1 MGLKQG
7 MVMNGPR
14 HTVLKSVFLLCVL
27 ASLLSSC
34 AVQYV
39 SRYDEATERS
49 VTTIQRNVE
58 GLFQKIERSLGTPE
72 ADYENYVSVYEKL
85 NVDAAMLSS
94 RAQAID
100 LNSIT
105 AEQSQL
111 LMGWLTNLEILHKT
125 GFNNAG
131 MLAVTRSQAEQIFV
145 AMLKF
150 ELAKK
155 RQLDPAI
162 IEGE

>member
-1 MGLKQG
+1 MTDKRLAAFRKIY
-7 MVMNGPR
+7 
-14 HTVLKSVFLLCVL
+14 LLLFLGV
-27 ASLLSSC
+27 LLSSC

-39 SRYDEATERS
+39 SRYDEATEQGI
-49 VTTIQRNVE
+49 TTIQRNLE
-58 GLFQKIERSLGTPE
+58 GLFQKIERSLGTPD
-72 ADYENYVSVYEKL
+72 AAYANYVPTYEQL
-85 NVDAAMLSS
+85 HVDAAVLSA

-105 AEQSQL
+105 AEQSKL
-111 LMGWLTNLEILHKT
+111 LVNWLANLESLHKT
-125 GFNNAG
+125 GFDNVG
-131 MLAVTRSQAEQIFV
+131 MLTVTRLQAEQIFV

>member
-1 MGLKQG
+1 MSDKRLAAFRKIYLLLFLG
-7 MVMNGPR
+7 
-14 HTVLKSVFLLCVL
+14 VFLT
-27 ASLLSSC
+27 SC

-39 SRYDEATERS
+39 SRYDEATEQGITS
-49 VTTIQRNVE
+49 IQRNLE
-58 GLFQKIERSLGTPE
+58 GLFQKIERGLGTPD
-72 ADYENYVSVYEKL
+72 AAYENFVSTYEQL
-85 NVDAAMLSS
+85 HVEAAMLSA

-105 AEQSQL
+105 AEQSKL
-111 LMGWLTNLEILHKT
+111 LIKWLADLEELHKT
-125 GFNNAG
+125 GFNNVG
-131 MLAVTRSQAEQIFV
+131 MLMVTRTQAEQIFV

-162 IEGE
+162 IEGG

>member
-1 MGLKQG
+1 MKYSRDVYRSRVL
-7 MVMNGPR
+7 MVCF
-14 HTVLKSVFLLCVL
+14 VALLAV
-27 ASLLSSC
+27 SGC

-39 SRYDEATERS
+39 SRYDEITETSITEIQRS
-49 VTTIQRNVE
+49 VER
-58 GLFQKIERSLGTPE
+58 LFQSIERSLGAPE
-72 ADYENYVSVYEKL
+72 AAYEHYISTYEQL
-85 NVDAAMLSS
+85 HVDAAMLST

-111 LMGWLTNLEILHKT
+111 LMGWLSNLEELHKT
-125 GFNNAG
+125 GFTSGEMVAI
-131 MLAVTRSQAEQIFV
+131 TRQQGEQIFV

-155 RQLDPAI
+155 REFDSAI
-162 IEGE
+162 IEEE

>member
-1 MGLKQG
+1 MNDARHAVVKRVYFFCVFGL
-7 MVMNGPR
+7 
-14 HTVLKSVFLLCVL
+14 
-27 ASLLSSC
+27 LLSSC

-39 SRYDEATERS
+39 SRYDETTERS
-49 VTTIQRNVE
+49 ITTIQRNVE

-72 ADYENYVSVYEKL
+72 AAYENHVSVYEQL
-85 NVDAAMLSS
+85 HVDAAMLSS

-111 LMGWLTNLEILHKT
+111 LMNWLTNLEELHKT

-131 MLAVTRSQAEQIFV
+131 MLAVTRSQSEQIFV

>member
-1 MGLKQG
+1 MK
-7 MVMNGPR
+7 VAR
-14 HTVLKSVFLLCVL
+14 HTAHTGFIYLSLLTF
-27 ASLLSSC
+27 LLSSC

-39 SRYDEATERS
+39 SRYDEVTERS
-49 VTTIQRNVE
+49 ITKIQRNVE
-58 GLFQKIERSLGTPE
+58 GLFQKIERSLGAPE
-72 ADYENYVSVYEKL
+72 AAYEHFESTYEQL
-85 NVDAAMLSS
+85 HVDAAMLSS

-100 LNSIT
+100 NNSIT
-105 AEQSQL
+105 AEQSKL
-111 LMGWLTNLEILHKT
+111 LIAWLENLEELHKT
-125 GFNNAG
+125 GFTNAG
-131 MLAVTRSQAEQIFV
+131 MLAITRQQGEQIFV

>member
-1 MGLKQG
+1 
-7 MVMNGPR
+7 MNDPR
-14 HTVLKSVFLLCVL
+14 HAFPRAVFFACFLTI
-27 ASLLSSC
+27 LLSSC

-39 SRYDEATERS
+39 SRYDEATEQS
-49 VTTIQRNVE
+49 ITKIQRNVE
-58 GLFQKIERSLGTPE
+58 SLFQKIERSLGAPE
-72 ADYENYVSVYEKL
+72 AAYEHYVALYEQL
-85 NVDAAMLSS
+85 HVDAAMLNA

-105 AEQSQL
+105 AEQSKL
-111 LMGWLTNLEILHKT
+111 LMDWLGKLEELHKI
-125 GFNNAG
+125 GFDNAA
-131 MLAVTRSQAEQIFV
+131 MLAVTRTQAEQIFV

>member
-1 MGLKQG
+1 MKA
-7 MVMNGPR
+7 VR
-14 HTVLKSVFLLCVL
+14 HTAYTGFIYLGLVAL
-27 ASLLSSC
+27 LLSSC

-39 SRYDEATERS
+39 SRYDEATEKGI
-49 VTTIQRNVE
+49 TTIQRNVE
-58 GLFQKIERSLGTPE
+58 SLFQKIERSLGTPE
-72 ADYENYVSVYEKL
+72 AAYENYETTYEQL
-85 NVDAAMLSS
+85 HVDAAMLNS

-100 LNSIT
+100 HNSIT
-105 AEQSQL
+105 AEQSKL
-111 LMGWLTNLEILHKT
+111 LMTWLDNLEELHKT
-125 GFNNAG
+125 GFTNAG
-131 MLAVTRSQAEQIFV
+131 MLAITRQQAEQIFV

>member
-1 MGLKQG
+1 MNDTRHAALKRVYLLFFLGL
-7 MVMNGPR
+7 
-14 HTVLKSVFLLCVL
+14 LF
-27 ASLLSSC
+27 SSC

-49 VTTIQRNVE
+49 ITTIQRNIE
-58 GLFQKIERSLGTPE
+58 GLFQKIERSLGTP
-72 ADYENYVSVYEKL
+72 AAAHENYVSIYEQL
-85 NVDAAMLSS
+85 HVDAAVLSS

-100 LNSIT
+100 LNSTT
-105 AEQSQL
+105 AEQSQAL
-111 LMGWLTNLEILHKT
+111 ISWLTSLEELHKT
-125 GFNNAG
+125 GFSNSA
-131 MLAVTRSQAEQIFV
+131 MLAIPRSQAEQIFV